1 MSMNIQVPCGSIVEE
16 DQNPDYNPKNFYP
29 TRVGET
35 IQGKYRIISKLGFGT
50 SSTTWLAK
58 DTSRRWRWQSNKYV
72 ALKITN
78 SKIEDQKAA
87 REEVQFFK
95 HISNLY
101 STHAGSGL
109 IRRFEESFEIQG
121 PFGAHVCLVFEPMRE
136 PIWFV
141 GKRLGCTSLPPAV
154 AKAFVKVI
162 VTSLD
167 FLHSECHIIHTDLK
181 SDNFL
186 LAFEDSAIIEEYVRQ
201 QEKSPAPF
209 KDGDGHPVYQS
220 RPDFGPLKKGIGKIR
235 LSDFGAAVFGNV
247 STPHSHDIQPFEFT
261 APEVLL
267 RGTWT
272 YSADIWNLGMML
284 WELLADTSLLN
295 GIGPGCTSYSH
306 EAHLGQ
312 MIRLLGPLPLEL
324 LNRADKN
331 VVSTLFSDQGDF
343 KYPHLVPSEDFNFS
357 TLTPFFEGEDKR
369 LFLNFAKR
377 MLTWMPEERA
387 TAKELLDDPWL
398 DLRR

>member
-35 IQGKYRIISKLGFGT
+35 IQGK
-50 SSTTWLAK
+50 
-58 DTSRRWRWQSNKYV
+58 RWRWQSNKYV

-121 PFGAHVCLVFEPMRE
+121 PFGTHVCLVFEPMRE

-141 GKRLGCTSLPPAV
+141 GKRLGCTSLPSAV

-209 KDGDGHPVYQS
+209 KDGDGHPA
-220 RPDFGPLKKGIGKIR
+220 FGKIR

-357 TLTPFFEGEDKR
+357 TLTPFFEGEDK
-369 LFLNFAKR
+369 
-377 MLTWMPEERA
+377 
-387 TAKELLDDPWL
+387 
-398 DLRR
+398 